1 MDDEIDGNNVT
12 RQRVGEW
19 SDWHDAYQD
28 TSSEL
33 VGRMTGVR
41 RHVAA
46 IVAEAPAGPVTV
58 LSICGGQ
65 GRELI
70 GALEGHPRKGDVR
83 GRLVELD
90 ADNTAFASRW
100 AAKAG
105 LSGLEV
111 VTGDASVGASY
122 EGLAPVDLVVISG
135 VFGHLSTS
143 DRLHLIDFTR
153 QLCRTGTAIVWTS
166 HLSNH
171 GPAEWL
177 RRAFLER
184 RFEELEHGLVPGDA
198 FQFTVTRSS
207 YTGAQQLFDP
217 NEKIFTFGSSRAE
230 REGTASP

>member
-1 MDDEIDGNNVT
+1 MDDIDGDKVT

-19 SDWHDAYQD
+19 SDWHDAYRD

-33 VGRMTGVR
+33 VRRMMAVR

-46 IVAEAPAGPVTV
+46 IVAEAPTGPVTV
-58 LSICGGQ
+58 LSICAGQ

-70 GALEGHPRKGDVR
+70 GALEDHPRKGDVR

-90 ADNTAFASRW
+90 ADNTAFATRW
-100 AAKAG
+100 AAEVG
-105 LSGLEV
+105 LTDLEI
-111 VTGDASVGASY
+111 VTGDASLGASY

-143 DRLHLIDFTR
+143 DRLSLIDFTR
-153 QLCRTGTAIVWTS
+153 QLCHTGTGMVWTS
-166 HLSNH
+166 HRSND

-184 RFEELEHGLVPGDA
+184 RFEELEHGLLPGDD
-198 FQFTVTRSS
+198 FHFTVTRSL
-207 YTGAQQLFDP
+207 YTGAQQPFDP
-217 NEKIFTFGSSRAE
+217 HEKIFTFGSSRAE
-230 REGTASP
+230 REGTATA